1 MVYNK
6 QKNKVFSVL
15 IKKMEI
21 KMDMKNLMVFFLMIA
36 SMFLVVGTVSATELV
51 TGATVKVNGL
61 YDDGNSDV
69 NPISVIAGEALSV
82 KINFEALEDA
92 SDVRVKI
99 ELQGEKQDVEARSA
113 VFDIENGS
121 KYSKTLTLKVPYE
134 LRDSVSEDMALNI
147 KVWNGDF
154 ETELNEITIRVQR
167 PSYNVDVMSIDV
179 SQTAEVGKTL
189 PIDVVIKNIG
199 YNDLEDMYVTARIPA
214 LGIERTSYLGDLTPI
229 ECSDTDEEHGLCD
242 DYRDV
247 EVATGTFYLSIP
259 FDAKTGIYTLE
270 VEAKNADLTMNEVT
284 QILIENDF
292 SAGNVIT
299 TSLSKN
305 AAVNEDAEYSLII
318 VNPTDKVVVYRV
330 VAESSADISTSVSES
345 VVAVPAGSSRT
356 VTVVANADES
366 GEYNFDVNVFAGE
379 KLVNTAAFSLN
390 AEGTNLGNPI
400 VIATVILAIIFVV
413 LLVVLLV
420 LIGKKPEK
428 SEEFG
433 ESYY

>member
-1 MVYNK
+1 
-6 QKNKVFSVL
+6 
-15 IKKMEI
+15 MEI

-36 SMFLVVGTVSATELV
+36 RMFLVVSTVSATELV
-51 TGATVKVNGL
+51 NGTSVRVNGL
-61 YDDGNSDV
+61 YDNGNSDV

-99 ELQGEKQDVEARSA
+99 ELQGEKQDVEVRSA
-113 VFDIENGS
+113 VFDIEDGS

-134 LRDSVSEDMALNI
+134 LRDSVSEDMTLNI

-179 SQTAEVGKTL
+179 SQTAEVGKIL

-247 EVATGTFYLSIP
+247 EVTTGTFYLSIP

-292 SAGNVIT
+292 SA
-299 TSLSKN
+299 
-305 AAVNEDAEYSLII
+305 
-318 VNPTDKVVVYRV
+318 
-330 VAESSADISTSVSES
+330 
-345 VVAVPAGSSRT
+345 
-356 VTVVANADES
+356 ANADES

>member
-1 MVYNK
+1 
-6 QKNKVFSVL
+6 
-15 IKKMEI
+15 MEI

-36 SMFLVVGTVSATELV
+36 SMFLVVSTVSATELV
-51 TGATVKVNGL
+51 NGTSVRVNGL
-61 YDDGNSDV
+61 YDNGNSDV

-99 ELQGEKQDVEARSA
+99 ELQGEKQDVEVRSA
-113 VFDIENGS
+113 VFDIEDGS

-134 LRDSVSEDMALNI
+134 LRDSVSEDMTLNI

-179 SQTAEVGKTL
+179 SQ
-189 PIDVVIKNIG
+189 
-199 YNDLEDMYVTARIPA
+199 
-214 LGIERTSYLGDLTPI
+214 
-229 ECSDTDEEHGLCD
+229 
-242 DYRDV
+242 
-247 EVATGTFYLSIP
+247 
-259 FDAKTGIYTLE
+259 TGIYTLE

-305 AAVNEDAEYSLII
+305 VAVNEDAEYSLII

>member
-1 MVYNK
+1 
-6 QKNKVFSVL
+6 
-15 IKKMEI
+15 MEI

-36 SMFLVVGTVSATELV
+36 SMFLVVSTVSATELV
-51 TGATVKVNGL
+51 NGTSVRVNGL
-61 YDDGNSDV
+61 YDNGNSDV

-99 ELQGEKQDVEARSA
+99 ELQGEKQDVEVRSA
-113 VFDIENGS
+113 VFDIEDGS

-134 LRDSVSEDMALNI
+134 LRDSVSEDMTLNI

-179 SQTAEVGKTL
+179 SH
-189 PIDVVIKNIG
+189 
-199 YNDLEDMYVTARIPA
+199 
-214 LGIERTSYLGDLTPI
+214 
-229 ECSDTDEEHGLCD
+229 TDEVHGLCD

-247 EVATGTFYLSIP
+247 EVTTGTFYLSIP

-305 AAVNEDAEYSLII
+305 VAVNEDAEYSLII